1 MACLHY
7 TPSQD
12 SKIQLGGYY
21 LDAPEIKNIQKN
33 VVNGNVFILSKFSF
47 YSLSS

>member
-21 LDAPEIKNIQKN
+21 LGALEMKNIQKN
-33 VVNGNVFILSKFSF
+33 VANGNFFILSKFSF
-47 YSLSS
+47 YSLLS